1 MKESNTVWQAKAALR
16 EYATARRKFASRSTR
31 LASGGRAADHFLA
44 NIPVAPG
51 SVISGYFPVNDE
63 FDVMPLLRRLIIA
76 GYRCVLPCV
85 EKDPKHLVFRNWAP
99 GDTLVEGPLK
109 IPEPSRL
116 ATEYIPTIVLAP
128 LLAYDSRGFRLG
140 YGGGYYDM
148 ALSRLRSSGAFV
160 LAVGVAFS
168 DQMVESVPHSNRD
181 ERLNWII
188 TERGAIAFNV
198 DKMGNII

>member
-1 MKESNTVWQAKAALR
+1 
-16 EYATARRKFASRSTR
+16 
-31 LASGGRAADHFLA
+31 
-44 NIPVAPG
+44 
-51 SVISGYFPVNDE
+51 
-63 FDVMPLLRRLIIA
+63 
-76 GYRCVLPCV
+76 
-85 EKDPKHLVFRNWAP
+85 
-99 GDTLVEGPLK
+99 
-109 IPEPSRL
+109 
-116 ATEYIPTIVLAP
+116 
-128 LLAYDSRGFRLG
+128 RLG